1 MKSVEALRSTFLS
14 SLVNIYD
21 ANECNAIFNEV
32 MAEHFHLDNYHSIPK
47 EILSEDYSKI
57 ENDILPQLI
66 QGKPLQYLLGYTRF
80 CGLKILVNESVLIP
94 RPETEELVQKII
106 QQYSNQDNLKVLDV
120 CTGSGCIAIALNK
133 NLKNSGVIG
142 IEISSEALS
151 VAKRNAA
158 EDNSDVEFLKLDALN
173 EYLPDELKFDIIV
186 SNPPYVMQSESEKMH
201 AAVLHHEPHIALFVP
216 DNDALIFYRKIIQ
229 MSMKNLKKG
238 GMIFFEINPLKA
250 NELENLL
257 KENLFSQVTIENDLS
272 NHARFISAKKDF

>member
-32 MAEHFHLDNYHSIPK
+32 MAEHFHLNNYHSIPK
-47 EILSEDYSKI
+47 EISSEDYSKI
-57 ENDILPQLI
+57 ENEILPQLI

-80 CGLKILVNESVLIP
+80 CGLKILVNENVLIP

-106 QQYSNQDNLKVLDV
+106 QQYSDQDSLKILDV
-120 CTGSGCIAIALNK
+120 CTGSGCIAIALNR
-133 NLKNSGVIG
+133 NLKDSEVIG
-142 IEISSEALS
+142 VEISSEALS
-151 VAKRNAA
+151 VAQGNAA
-158 EDNSDVEFLKLDALN
+158 ENNSDVEFLKLDVLN
-173 EYLPDELKFDIIV
+173 EYIPNELKFDIIV
-186 SNPPYVMQSESEKMH
+186 SNPPYVMQSENEKMH
-201 AAVLHHEPHIALFVP
+201 TSVLHHEPHIALFVP
-216 DNDALIFYRKIIQ
+216 ENDALIFYKKIIQ
-229 MSMKNLKKG
+229 MSMKNLKRG

-272 NHARFISAKKDF
+272 NHARFISAQKDL